1 MGGVL
6 SDGNFEPSCLSGDSA
21 GLHCQSAAPNGHADA
36 ADALPSGMTISQ
48 LSTIGFLYFSQ
59 QGDVY
64 QKDIESFFKLR
75 RSTVSSQLDT
85 LEKKGLIQR
94 VPVSHDARLKKL
106 VLTEEG
112 LRISGQVLLVLEQMN
127 DFMIQGLS
135 QEETVVLTN
144 LLRKIEQNLSRIG

>member
-1 MGGVL
+1 METLNHRAYQVTQL
-6 SDGNFEPSCLSGDSA
+6 ACIVNQ
-21 GLHCQSAAPNGHADA
+21 LHRMAMRMPP
-36 ADALPSGMTISQ
+36 DALPTGMTISQ

-75 RSTVSSQLDT
+75 RSTVSSQ

>member
-1 MGGVL
+1 M
-6 SDGNFEPSCLSGDSA
+6 
-21 GLHCQSAAPNGHADA
+21 
-36 ADALPSGMTISQ
+36 
-48 LSTIGFLYFSQ
+48 YFSQ

>member
-21 GLHCQSAAPNGHADA
+21 GLHCQSAAPNGHANA
-36 ADALPSGMTISQ
+36 ARCASLGHDNFPI
-48 LSTIGFLYFSQ
+48 IHHWVFVFSQ

>member
-1 MGGVL
+1 METLNHRAYQVTQL
-6 SDGNFEPSCLSGDSA
+6 ACIVNQ
-21 GLHCQSAAPNGHADA
+21 LHRMAMRMPP
-36 ADALPSGMTISQ
+36 DALPSGMTISQ
-48 LSTIGFLYFSQ
+48 LSTISQ

>member
-1 MGGVL
+1 M
-6 SDGNFEPSCLSGDSA
+6 
-21 GLHCQSAAPNGHADA
+21 
-36 ADALPSGMTISQ
+36 
-48 LSTIGFLYFSQ
+48 
-59 QGDVY
+59 
-64 QKDIESFFKLR
+64 
-75 RSTVSSQLDT
+75 DT

>member
-1 MGGVL
+1 METLNHRAYQVTQL
-6 SDGNFEPSCLSGDSA
+6 ACIVNQ
-21 GLHCQSAAPNGHADA
+21 LHRMAMRMPP
-36 ADALPSGMTISQ
+36 DALPSGMT
-48 LSTIGFLYFSQ
+48 FSQ

>member
-1 MGGVL
+1 M
-6 SDGNFEPSCLSGDSA
+6 P
-21 GLHCQSAAPNGHADA
+21 
-36 ADALPSGMTISQ
+36 ISQ

>member
-1 MGGVL
+1 METLNHRAYQVTQL
-6 SDGNFEPSCLSGDSA
+6 ACIVNQ
-21 GLHCQSAAPNGHADA
+21 LHRMAMRMPP
-36 ADALPSGMTISQ
+36 DALPSGMTISQ

-127 DFMIQGLS
+127 DFMLPGLS

>member
-1 MGGVL
+1 MRIL
-6 SDGNFEPSCLSGDSA
+6 YN
-21 GLHCQSAAPNGHADA
+21 
-36 ADALPSGMTISQ
+36 